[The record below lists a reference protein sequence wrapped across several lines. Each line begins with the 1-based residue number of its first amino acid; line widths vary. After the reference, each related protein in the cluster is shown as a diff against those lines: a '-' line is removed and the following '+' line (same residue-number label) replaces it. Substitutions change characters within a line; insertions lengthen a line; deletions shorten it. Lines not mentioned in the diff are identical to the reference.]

1 VSVSTNNN
9 ETCSKCGQPMRLVH
23 VVSKR
28 AGLPEFKSFRCF
40 FCNEVITKVV
50 EAE

>member
-1 VSVSTNNN
+1 MPVSTNN
-9 ETCSKCGQPMRLVH
+9 ETYSKCGQPMRLVH
-23 VVSKR
+23 VVPKR

-40 FCNEVITKVV
+40 FCNKMITKAV